1 MIKLTQ
7 EEKDTMS
14 YDDVADLILK
24 DSNKKIKT
32 PDLFKKV
39 IKAMSLPEDEFSRGI
54 GDFFE
59 LLITD
64 KRFIL
69 LEDGYW
75 DLKINHK
82 TKITIDEDEEDLE
95 DLELLE
101 DEDEEEE
108 QDLDI
113 NYDDDAPV
121 DDEET
126 NDLDDLVII
135 DDSDESDEMIV

>member
-1 MIKLTQ
+1 M
-7 EEKDTMS
+7 
-14 YDDVADLILK
+14 A
-24 DSNKKIKT
+24 
-32 PDLFKKV
+32 
-39 IKAMSLPEDEFSRGI
+39 LPEEEFSRGI

-75 DLKINHK
+75 DLKINHN
-82 TKITIDEDEEDLE
+82 TKITIDEDEEDIE
-95 DLELLE
+95 DLELL
-101 DEDEEEE
+101 DEEEDAEE
-108 QDLDI
+108 QDLDV

-126 NDLDDLVII
+126 DDLEDLLII
-135 DDSDESDEMIV
+135 DDTDESDEMIV